1 MDCMVQGKRIEV
13 RLSPSQIAAVE
24 DWRRHQ
30 QEIPPRAVAI
40 VQLMEIG
47 IEVSAKKKAKP
58 ETKKGTLK

>member
-1 MDCMVQGKRIEV
+1 MDGMVQGKRIEV

-30 QEIPPRAVAI
+30 PEIPPRAVAI

-47 IEVSAKKKAKP
+47 IEAEKKAKP
-58 ETKKGTLK
+58 RPKK

>member
-1 MDCMVQGKRIEV
+1 MDGMVQGKRIEV

-40 VQLMEIG
+40 VQLMEAG
-47 IEVSAKKKAKP
+47 LEAAGRRKPKPGVKK
-58 ETKKGTLK
+58 